1 MNGFA
6 FFLHFEQKFF
16 NFETSSHALKKK
28 KKIKKKVKKRRHLEK
43 RENTARKSV
52 LLLSLLFGFV
62 RSSSRVVTR
71 VWEQKGNRDLVLG
84 LKKKKE

>member
-1 MNGFA
+1 MCGFRTFWRKMCGFA

-62 RSSSRVVTR
+62 LLLA
-71 VWEQKGNRDLVLG
+71 W
-84 LKKKKE
+84 